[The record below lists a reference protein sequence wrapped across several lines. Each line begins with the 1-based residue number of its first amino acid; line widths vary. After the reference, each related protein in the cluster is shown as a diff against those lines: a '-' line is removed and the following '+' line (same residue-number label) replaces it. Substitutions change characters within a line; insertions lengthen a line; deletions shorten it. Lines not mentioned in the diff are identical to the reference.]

1 MRLQKY
7 LAQCGIASR
16 RKCEA
21 YILEGRIAV
30 NGQVVMELGTQVE
43 EGDQVSFDG
52 ALVKCEEKLVYY
64 LVNKPAGYVTTVQDE
79 KGRPTIMD
87 IMGEVDKRIFPV
99 GRLDYNT
106 SGLLL
111 MTNDG
116 ELTYALTHPKH
127 EVDKTYKVR
136 VKGRVSDKNV
146 ERLQIGVMLEG
157 KVTAPAKVQILSR
170 TEESTEMT
178 ITIHEGRNRQV
189 RKMCECIGHQVS
201 KLTRIAI
208 GEIVL
213 EKLPRG
219 QYRPLT
225 AAELAYLKKVG
236 GLDAD

>member
-7 LAQCGIASR
+7 LAQCGVASR

-30 NGQVVMELGTQVE
+30 NGQVITELGTQVE

-52 ALVKCEEKLVYY
+52 ALVKCEEKHVYY
-64 LVNKPAGYVTTVQDE
+64 LLNKPVGYVTTVQDE
-79 KGRPTIMD
+79 KGRPTVMD
-87 IMGEVDKRIFPV
+87 IMGEVDARIFPV

-127 EVDKTYKVR
+127 EVDKTYKVC
-136 VKGRVSDKNV
+136 VKGRISDKNV

-189 RKMCECIGHQVS
+189 RKMCESIGHQVS

-208 GEIVL
+208 GEIQL

-225 AAELAYLKKVG
+225 GAELAYLKKVG